1 MQTYC
6 ISSTLST
13 LILDNPGCFPN
24 QNSWIMLYF
33 HSILGK
39 AADRLIPKQLVKVQ
53 NNEVL

>member
-6 ISSTLST
+6 ISSTMSI
-13 LILDNPGCFPN
+13 LILDNPDCFPN

-39 AADRLIPKQLVKVQ
+39 AADRLIPKQLANVQ

>member
-1 MQTYC
+1 MP
-6 ISSTLST
+6 I
-13 LILDNPGCFPN
+13 LILDYPGCFPN

-39 AADRLIPKQLVKVQ
+39 AADRLIPKQLAKVQ

>member
-6 ISSTLST
+6 ISSTMYI

>member
-1 MQTYC
+1 MS
-6 ISSTLST
+6 I
-13 LILDNPGCFPN
+13 LILDNPGYFPN

-33 HSILGK
+33 HSILGN

>member
-6 ISSTLST
+6 ISSTMSIF
-13 LILDNPGCFPN
+13 ILDNTDCFPI

-39 AADRLIPKQLVKVQ
+39 ATDRLIPKQLVKVQ

>member
-6 ISSTLST
+6 ISSTMSKL
-13 LILDNPGCFPN
+13 LLDNMGCFPN

-33 HSILGK
+33 NCILGK

>member
-6 ISSTLST
+6 ISSTMSI
-13 LILDNPGCFPN
+13 LILDNPGYFPN

-33 HSILGK
+33 HSILGN

>member
-6 ISSTLST
+6 ISSTMSILT
-13 LILDNPGCFPN
+13 LDNQGCFPN

-39 AADRLIPKQLVKVQ
+39 AADRLIPKQLARVQ

>member
-6 ISSTLST
+6 ISSTMSK
-13 LILDNPGCFPN
+13 LILDNPGCFTN
-24 QNSWIMLYF
+24 QNSWIVLYF

-39 AADRLIPKQLVKVQ
+39 AADRLIPKQLAKVK

>member
-6 ISSTLST
+6 ISSTMSIF
-13 LILDNPGCFPN
+13 ILDNTGCFSI

>member
-6 ISSTLST
+6 ISSTMSI

-39 AADRLIPKQLVKVQ
+39 ATDRLIPKQLVKVQ

>member
-6 ISSTLST
+6 ISSTMSI
-13 LILDNPGCFPN
+13 LILDNLGCFPN

-33 HSILGK
+33 HSILSK
-39 AADRLIPKQLVKVQ
+39 AADRVIPKQLAKVQ